1 MVGVEYQTHFGVLTS
16 SSSSSTNPQVS
27 TTSVSATS
35 GVAVWCMYTQDIF
48 SEMENIFGGCA
59 CNAAVYEP
67 QVGGVGEGQ
76 ADR

>member
-1 MVGVEYQTHFGVLTS
+1 MEGVEYQTHFGVLTS
-16 SSSSSTNPQVS
+16 SSSSTNPQVS
-27 TTSVSATS
+27 PTSVSATS
-35 GVAVWCMYTQDIF
+35 LVYVYSRYLF
-48 SEMENIFGGCA
+48 SEMENIFGGRT